1 MIPTVRLNNGVQM
14 PALALGMAYWNV
26 KDGGVP
32 ENPSFKGMLP
42 EQAFLSLDRA
52 LEAGLRSIDTAL
64 IYRTHSAIRQVLG
77 EWFRQGKLKREELFV
92 QTKVY
97 HFDTFMGTSNTTV
110 PMDQLSPEQVTETV
124 SAHVER
130 CLEELGLGYLDQVL
144 LHWPSK
150 PDDNDPATNRQRRL
164 AAWKVLEVFH
174 RRGLIRAIGVSNFS
188 EHHLQQL
195 KEDGAQVTPAV
206 NQIEASVFLQWKDI
220 VKYCQEQGIQIQA
233 FSPLGHGASSVVD
246 SPTVQQIASKLSC
259 DAGQV
264 AMRYL
269 IQKGYAVVFS
279 SSSPKR
285 LVSNQ
290 RIFNIELSA
299 EDMEV
304 LDKLNGTAEST
315 GQPSPYTLS

>member
-26 KDGGVP
+26 KGVP

-77 EWFRQGKLKREELFV
+77 EWFRQGKLKRKELFV
-92 QTKVY
+92 QTKIY
-97 HFDTFMGTSNTTV
+97 HFDTFMGTSTTTV
-110 PMDQLSPEQVTETV
+110 PMDQLSPEQVTENV

-144 LHWPSK
+144 VHWPSK
-150 PDDNDPATNRQRRL
+150 PDDNDPTTNRQRRL
-164 AAWKVLEVFH
+164 AAWKVLEGFN

-206 NQIEASVFLQWKDI
+206 NQIEASVFLQWKDT

-279 SSSPKR
+279 SSSSKR

-290 RIFNIELSA
+290 RIFNFELSA
-299 EDMEV
+299 EDMEM

-315 GQPSPYTLS
+315 GQPSPYTLA